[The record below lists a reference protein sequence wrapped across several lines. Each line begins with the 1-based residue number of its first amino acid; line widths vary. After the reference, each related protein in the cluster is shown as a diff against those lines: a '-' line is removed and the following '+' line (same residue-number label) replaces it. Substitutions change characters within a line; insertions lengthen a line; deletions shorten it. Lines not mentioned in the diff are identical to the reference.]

1 MECREKLPGQI
12 RKSVGSERSTMKVK
26 KAQLIQTPPM
36 SSSGKLLV
44 RICSFILV
52 VIWILYGT
60 LSYSLPLQEDQDL
73 GIFSSGEAA
82 EMVAYSFQETSPE
95 TVEEIADTTI
105 EYASETDEVS
115 DFSLFIGR
123 FHPIFVHLPI
133 GFLLMAFM
141 LEFVGM
147 IKIFEDLRHAVAFAL
162 LMGCLS
168 GIAAGITG
176 YLLSSAGGYNED
188 TLFWHKWLGVGVVVF
203 SLAAFLIR
211 IKLYED
217 ETWKKIFRGLLIVM
231 VGVVMTTGHFGGN
244 LTHGSDYLFRYMP
257 ESLRSLAR
265 IELSDEEESI
275 DLIADL
281 DSAYVYL
288 DIIEPI
294 LKTRC
299 ESCHNPDRAEGDLL
313 LTSYEWL
320 MAGGESGPSIVSGN
334 SGSSELYTRLLLP
347 DRDDKRMPPRG
358 RTQLIPDQIR
368 LISWWIDLGVPKDD
382 LVAEIELTEEIH
394 ELLFKLTV
402 DGQHFF
408 DRVNVP
414 FADQSVIDEIRIYGF
429 QISLVSED
437 YPFLNVRTTRA
448 KNNITTEDL
457 ELLIPIA
464 DQITWL
470 DFSGLDLTD
479 EALTL
484 LSEFPHITR
493 LKLQNTDIGDEAL
506 SHISNFEYLEYL
518 NLYATEVTDTGL
530 SHLYSIN
537 SLRSLYLWQT
547 HVTKEGIDLLRSEN
561 PRLDINIGAFAEV

>member
-12 RKSVGSERSTMKVK
+12 RKSVGSERSNMNVE
-26 KAQLIQTPPM
+26 KAQLLQTSH
-36 SSSGKLLV
+36 SSCTRRVLILINLFIPLLFWTLLG
-44 RICSFILV
+44 SV
-52 VIWILYGT
+52 V
-60 LSYSLPLQEDQDL
+60 YSTPLLEDQNL
-73 GIFSSGEAA
+73 ISFANEESVQTVAFAFQEIEAA
-82 EMVAYSFQETSPE
+82 SMEDIS
-95 TVEEIADTTI
+95 DTTI
-105 EYASETDEVS
+105 EYTADSEEVS

-133 GFLLMAFM
+133 GFLLMAFL

-147 IKIFEDLRHAVAFAL
+147 MKRFEELRHAVAFAL

-188 TLFWHKWLGVGVVVF
+188 TLFLHKWLGVGVVLF

-211 IKLYED
+211 ITLYEN
-217 ETWKKIFRGLLIVM
+217 ENWKKVFRGLLIVM
-231 VGVVMTTGHFGGN
+231 VGVVMTTGHFGGS

-257 ESLRSLAR
+257 ESLRNLAG
-265 IELSDEEESI
+265 IELTDEEESI

-281 DSAYVYL
+281 DSAFVYT

-320 MAGGESGPSIVSGN
+320 MAGGESGTSVVSGN
-334 SGSSELYTRLLLP
+334 ASNSELYTRLILSE
-347 DRDDKRMPPRG
+347 RDDKRMPPRG
-358 RTQLIPDQIR
+358 RRQLTSDQIR

-382 LVAEIELTEEIH
+382 LIADIELTDEIH

-408 DRVNVP
+408 DRVTVP
-414 FADQSVIDEIRIYGF
+414 FADQSVIDELRIYGF
-429 QISLVSED
+429 QITRISED

-448 KNNITTEDL
+448 KNSLTAEDL
-457 ELLIPIA
+457 DLLKPLMG
-464 DQITWL
+464 QITWL
-470 DFSGLDLTD
+470 DLSGLEVTD
-479 EALTL
+479 DALIT

-493 LKLQNTDIGDEAL
+493 LKLQNTDIGDETLA
-506 SHISNFEYLEYL
+506 HIRDFQHLEYL
-518 NLYATEVTDTGL
+518 NLYATEVTDAGL
-530 SHLYSIN
+530 SHLYSIT

-547 HVTKEGIDLLRSEN
+547 HVTGEGVELLRAEN
-561 PRLDINIGAFAEV
+561 SRLDINIGAFVEV